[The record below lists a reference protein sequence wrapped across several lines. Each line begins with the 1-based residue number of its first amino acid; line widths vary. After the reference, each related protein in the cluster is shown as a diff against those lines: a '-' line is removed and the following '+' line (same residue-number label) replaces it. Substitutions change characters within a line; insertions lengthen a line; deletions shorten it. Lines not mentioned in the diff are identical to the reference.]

1 MESAEKI
8 DQYIERVRAKDYIKS
23 YIDTGLSH
31 ETAIRQGWVEAYE
44 ELFEM
49 CLKLRDRINIL
60 EKNIKN

>member
-23 YIDTGLSH
+23 YIDAGSSH
-31 ETAIRQGWVEAYE
+31 EMAIRQGWIEAYE
-44 ELFEM
+44 ELLEM
-49 CLKLRDRINIL
+49 CLKLRDRINVL

>member
-1 MESAEKI
+1 MENAVKI

-23 YIDTGLSH
+23 YIDAGSSH

-49 CLKLRDRINIL
+49 CLKL
-60 EKNIKN
+60 